1 MSSVTLKNGRI
12 VGDYLSP
19 YFIAELN
26 TSHFGDMGIA
36 RSMIDKAKEC
46 GCDCV
51 KFQSWSDETLYS
63 RGHYKENP
71 IAKRII
77 KKFSFG
83 SEQLRELA
91 RYSAEVGL
99 EFSSTPYSNEEAH
112 FLANECNAPFIKI
125 ASMELNN
132 TPYLSYLGSLGVPL
146 ILSTGM
152 GTMPEIIRAV
162 KTIES
167 TSNTQIIIL
176 HCVSIYPVEPT
187 AIRLQNI
194 LGLRSEF
201 PSHPIGYSDHSIGME
216 IPVAAIALGACLIEK
231 HFTLDSSKIGMDN
244 QMAAEPD
251 AMAKMIGACKRAHS
265 SLGGTE
271 RILLEAEKNQIP
283 KMRRSIVAKR
293 NLPAG
298 HVLTAEDLDAKRP
311 GTGIEPCEIHSLIGK
326 KITVDLEADEII
338 SLECVVFNQSE

>member
-1 MSSVTLKNGRI
+1 MSIVKLKNGRI

-63 RGHYKENP
+63 KGHYKENP
-71 IAKRII
+71 IARRIV

-83 SEQLRELA
+83 PDQLRELA
-91 RYSAEVGL
+91 GYSAEVGVD
-99 EFSSTPYSNEEAH
+99 FSSTPYSNEEAD

-132 TPYLSYLGSLGVPL
+132 TPYLSYLGRLGLPL

-162 KTIES
+162 KTIE
-167 TSNTQIIIL
+167 NAGNNQIIIL
-176 HCVSIYPVEPT
+176 HCVSIYPVEPE

-201 PSHPIGYSDHSIGME
+201 PAHPVGYSDHSIGME
-216 IPVAAIALGACLIEK
+216 IPVAAVALGACLIEK

-251 AMAKMIGACKRAHS
+251 TMANLIGACKRVHS

-311 GTGIEPCEIHSLIGK
+311 GTGIEPCEIQSLLGK
-326 KITVDLEADEII
+326 TTNLDLEADEII
-338 SLECVVFNQSE
+338 PPTALK